1 MAAWR
6 VKYYFHFTQSF
17 HISALQS
24 YNLSGLQIKY
34 SRVLL
39 KLSGEALMG
48 DAGLGISPEVVDRIA
63 EEVAMAVRMG
73 VQVCIV
79 VGGGNIFRGLQ
90 KSAELGMDRAAADYV
105 GMLATIMNS
114 IVLQGV
120 LEKHGVA
127 TRVQSAISM
136 AEIAEPYIRRRAMRH
151 LEKGRVVIFA
161 GGTGNPFFTTDTA
174 ASLRASEMNCGLL
187 LMAKNGVDGVYD
199 SDPKQNAKAT
209 KFTTL
214 SHYDVINKDLK
225 IMDTSAVAL
234 CKENDIP
241 IAVFDFARPG
251 AVRDIVCGLEVGTVI
266 S

>member
-1 MAAWR
+1 MD
-6 VKYYFHFTQSF
+6 
-17 HISALQS
+17 
-24 YNLSGLQIKY
+24 IKY
-34 SRVLL
+34 RRVLL
-39 KLSGEALMG
+39 KLSGEALVG
-48 DAGLGISPEVVDRIA
+48 EGGLGISPEIVDRIA
-63 EEVAMAVRMG
+63 EEISLVSRMG
-73 VQVCIV
+73 VQVCVV

-120 LEKHGVA
+120 LEKRGIA

-136 AEIAEPYIRRRAMRH
+136 HEIAEPYIRRRAMRH

-174 ASLRASEMNCGLL
+174 ASLRASEMNCALL

-199 SDPKQNAKAT
+199 SDPNKNKLAT
-209 KFTTL
+209 KFNQL
-214 SHYDVINKDLK
+214 SHVDVINKDLK
-225 IMDTSAVAL
+225 IMDTAAVAL

-251 AVRDIVCGLEVGTVI
+251 AVRDIVCGLDVGTLI
-266 S
+266 CS